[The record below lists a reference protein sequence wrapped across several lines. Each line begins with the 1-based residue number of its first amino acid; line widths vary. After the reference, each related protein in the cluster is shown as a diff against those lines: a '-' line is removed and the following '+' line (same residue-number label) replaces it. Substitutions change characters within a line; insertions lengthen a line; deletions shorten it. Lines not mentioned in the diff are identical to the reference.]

1 MKTWKL
7 IVALILVIAAIYIIP
22 RSGKSTDIEQRG
34 NELSITVGKY
44 QLTAAIIGHQIKN
57 SFLVA
62 GGSTGDKFYSASLA
76 VIPLDTAEQLAR
88 KYGDFRKCKSQ
99 GAYDAMRSVES
110 MLLYAA
116 NYDVERALRKI
127 NKHAV
132 AGNNTIIQMTYV
144 QLSIINHTIKG
155 QETPVVITSN
165 IPSFLVKDVQI
176 IEKNRNF

>member
-1 MKTWKL
+1 MNIWKL
-7 IVALILVIAAIYIIP
+7 LVVLVIVIAAIYIIP
-22 RSGKSTDIEQRG
+22 RSGKSTEIEQNG
-34 NELSITVGKY
+34 NELS
-44 QLTAAIIGHQIKN
+44 
-57 SFLVA
+57 LVA
-62 GGSTGDKFYSASLA
+62 GGSTGDKFYNASLA
-76 VIPLDTAEQLAR
+76 VIPIDTAEQLAR
-88 KYGDFRKCKSQ
+88 KYGNFRKCKSQ

-116 NYDVERALRKI
+116 NHDVERTLTKI
-127 NKHAV
+127 NKLAV
-132 AGNNTIIQMTYV
+132 AGSNTIIQMTYM

>member
-7 IVALILVIAAIYIIP
+7 IIALILVIAAIYIIP

-44 QLTAAIIGHQIKN
+44 QLTATIVGHQITK

-62 GGSTGDKFYSASLA
+62 GGSAGEKFYSASLA
-76 VIPLDTAEQLAR
+76 VIPLNTANQLAR

-99 GAYDAMRSVES
+99 GANEAIRSVKS

-116 NYDVERALRKI
+116 NHDVERALRKI

-132 AGNNTIIQMTYV
+132 AGNNTIIKMTYV
-144 QLSIINHTIKG
+144 QLNIIHHIIKG
-155 QETPVVITSN
+155 QETPTAISSN
-165 IPSFLVKDVQI
+165 IPSFLVKDVKI

>member
-1 MKTWKL
+1 MNIWKL
-7 IVALILVIAAIYIIP
+7 LVVLVIVLAAIYIIP

-34 NELSITVGKY
+34 NELSITVGEF

-88 KYGDFRKCKSQ
+88 KYGNFRKCKSQ
-99 GAYDAMRSVES
+99 GAYDAMKSVKS

-116 NYDVERALRKI
+116 NHDVERTLGKI
-127 NKHAV
+127 NKLAV
-132 AGNNTIIQMTYV
+132 AGSNTIIQMTYV
-144 QLSIINHTIKG
+144 QLSIISHTIKG

-165 IPSFLVKDVQI
+165 IPSFLVKDVKI

>member
-1 MKTWKL
+1 MKMWKL

-22 RSGKSTDIEQRG
+22 RISKSTDIEQRG
-34 NELSITVGKY
+34 KELSITVGKHH
-44 QLTAAIIGHQIKN
+44 LTAAIIGHQITN
-57 SFLVA
+57 SFLIV
-62 GGSTGDKFYSASLA
+62 GGSTGDLFFTANLA
-76 VIPLDTAEQLAR
+76 VIPLNTAELLAR
-88 KYGDFRKCKSQ
+88 TYGDFRKCGSQ
-99 GAYDAMRSVES
+99 GAYEAQRSVKS

-127 NKHAV
+127 NKLAV

-155 QETPVVITSN
+155 QEIPIVISSN

-176 IEKNRNF
+176 IEEDRIY

>member
-1 MKTWKL
+1 MNIWKL
-7 IVALILVIAAIYIIP
+7 LVVLVIVIAAIYIIP

-62 GGSTGDKFYSASLA
+62 GGSAGEKFYSASLA
-76 VIPLDTAEQLAR
+76 VIPIETAEQLAR
-88 KYGDFRKCKSQ
+88 KYGNFRKCKSQ
-99 GAYDAMRSVES
+99 GAYDAMRSVKS

-116 NYDVERALRKI
+116 SHDVERTLRKI
-127 NKHAV
+127 NKLAV
-132 AGNNTIIQMTYV
+132 AGNNTIIQVTYV
-144 QLSIINHTIKG
+144 QLNIINHTIKG
-155 QETPVVITSN
+155 QETPIVTSSN
-165 IPSFLVKDVQI
+165 MPSFLVKDVQI

>member
-1 MKTWKL
+1 MNIWKL
-7 IVALILVIAAIYIIP
+7 LVVLVIVIAAIYIIP
-22 RSGKSTDIEQRG
+22 RSGKSTEIEQNG
-34 NELSITVGKY
+34 NELSITVGKF
-44 QLTAAIIGHQIKN
+44 QLTATIIGHQIKN

-62 GGSTGDKFYSASLA
+62 GGSTGDKFYSASLG
-76 VIPLDTAEQLAR
+76 VIPIDTAEQLAR
-88 KYGDFRKCKSQ
+88 KYGNFRKCKSQ

-116 NYDVERALRKI
+116 NYDVERTLRKI
-127 NKHAV
+127 NKLAV
-132 AGNNTIIQMTYV
+132 AGSNTIIQMTYM

-165 IPSFLVKDVQI
+165 IPSFLVKDVKI